1 MIPPSPTIGSQASPI
16 SGNSFLPASGNSVA
30 TFLGKPQ
37 PAFSLA
43 ALDRATRPQDLAAM
57 TEQLREMLADE
68 PGLQARL
75 DKVLE
80 ALSAREQGDAEAP
93 AKLMEAISQLW
104 QRQPQDPLIQEQ
116 VQQLLFALQKEL
128 ATQPKSEPL
137 IAQIRGM
144 QETRAVP
151 LRQGSTLTAGDLQTQ
166 APHQLGKLANGAPLA
181 PLQAQGL
188 LTQPRTDSQLLALLS
203 TAVLNGEQLSELS
216 SLVQLR
222 QTQPQLPAATGTL
235 NQQMPG
241 SGGHEFSP
249 LTLGKQPTLWAEQ
262 MLAPLSDRLRV
273 QSHLGV
279 KQATL
284 RLDPPEL
291 GKLDLQVRTE
301 GDRVFIQVSAT
312 NPAVRDQLL
321 QLTDRLRQEV
331 LLGGGYAQVDVDIG
345 QHGEQQHDADQFR
358 QQEQEIAKSTDN
370 HEGSASRSEAFSDHR
385 VDTLV

>member
-1 MIPPSPTIGSQASPI
+1 M
-16 SGNSFLPASGNSVA
+16 
-30 TFLGKPQ
+30 GKPQ

-43 ALDRATRPQDLAAM
+43 APGHTTRPQDLAAM

-80 ALSAREQGDAEAP
+80 ALSAREQGDAEAST
-93 AKLMEAISQLW
+93 KLMEALSQLW
-104 QRQPQDPLIQEQ
+104 QRQPQDPLNQEQ
-116 VQQLLFALQKEL
+116 IQQFLGALQKEL
-128 ATQPKSEPL
+128 ATQPKSESL

-144 QETRAVP
+144 QEMRTIP
-151 LRQGSTLTAGDLQTQ
+151 LRQGATLTAGDLQIQ
-166 APHQLGKLANGAPLA
+166 AGKLANGAPLA

-188 LTQPRTDSQLLALLS
+188 LTQPRTDAQLLALLG

-222 QTQPQLPAATGTL
+222 QTQPQLPATTGTL
-235 NQQMPG
+235 NLQMP
-241 SGGHEFSP
+241 SSSGHEFSP

-301 GDRVFIQVSAT
+301 GDRVFIQISAT

-331 LLGGGYAQVDVDIG
+331 LLGGGYTQVDVDIG
-345 QHGEQQHDADQFR
+345 QHGEQRHDAAPFG
-358 QQEQEIAKSTDN
+358 QQEQEIAKSTDS
-370 HEGSASRSEAFSDHR
+370 HEGAASRSETASDHR

>member
-1 MIPPSPTIGSQASPI
+1 M
-16 SGNSFLPASGNSVA
+16 
-30 TFLGKPQ
+30 GKPQ
-37 PAFSLA
+37 PTFGLA
-43 ALDRATRPQDLAAM
+43 APGHTTHPQDMAAM
-57 TEQLREMLADE
+57 AEQLREMLADD
-68 PGLQARL
+68 PDLQARL

-80 ALSAREQGDAEAP
+80 VLSARKRGYAEAPTKLMAARSTREQGDTEAQT
-93 AKLMEAISQLW
+93 KLMEALSQLW
-104 QRQPQDPLIQEQ
+104 QRQPLDPLSQEQ
-116 VQQLLFALQKEL
+116 IHQFLGAVQKEL
-128 ATQPKSEPL
+128 ATQPKSESL

-144 QETRAVP
+144 QVMRTVP
-151 LRQGSTLTAGDLQTQ
+151 LWQGATLTAGDLQIQ
-166 APHQLGKLANGAPLA
+166 AGKLANGAPLA

-188 LTQPRTDSQLLALLS
+188 LTQPQTDAQWLALLG
-203 TAVLNGEQLSELS
+203 TAAPNGEQLNELS
-216 SLVQLR
+216 SIVQLR
-222 QTQPQLPAATGTL
+222 QTQPQLPVATGTL
-235 NQQMPG
+235 NQRTPS

-249 LTLGKQPTLWAEQ
+249 LTLGNQPTFWADQ

-301 GDRVFIQVSAT
+301 GDKVFIQVSAT

-331 LLGGGYAQVDVDIG
+331 LLGGGYAQVEIDIG
-345 QHGEQQHDADQFR
+345 QHGQHGEQRHNTAPFGQLKQG
-358 QQEQEIAKSTDN
+358 IAKSTDR
-370 HEGSASRSEAFSDHR
+370 HEGSARRSETASDHG